1 MINSL
6 LKGIKKR
13 NVHIYS
19 PFKKFA
25 HVVRTCLG
33 MANIVCWHHGKY
45 YEIPPNNKSLAL
57 EELLGKITQEKIV
70 IDTSRV

>member
-1 MINSL
+1 MIKSL

-13 NVHIYS
+13 NVHFYS
-19 PFKKFA
+19 LFKKFA
-25 HVVRTCLG
+25 HAVKTCLG

-45 YEIPPNNKSLAL
+45 YEITPNNKSLAL

-70 IDTSRV
+70 IDASSV